1 MRGDGQRLG
10 ERSAAAGER
19 LDRAWLPAA
28 GGLVL
33 RGGRAQAEGLA
44 GGLVERGG
52 WLVADLGVKL
62 GLTERGGRQSL
73 AG

>member
-1 MRGDGQRLG
+1 MG

-44 GGLVERGG
+44 GGLLERGG
-52 WLVADLGVKL
+52 
-62 GLTERGGRQSL
+62 
-73 AG
+73 

>member
-1 MRGDGQRLG
+1 MG
-10 ERSAAAGER
+10 ERSAAASER

-28 GGLVL
+28 GGPVL

-44 GGLVERGG
+44 GGLVEHGG
-52 WLVADLGVKL
+52 WLVVDLGVKL
-62 GLTERGGRQSL
+62 GLMERGGRRSL